1 MMSPMK
7 TGLIADVRGLLPN
20 LDAALRLL
28 REEGCDKI
36 ACLGSTVEGGP
47 DDEAV
52 LARLRD
58 EGATVV
64 ASPHDAPGLL
74 DGVPPEAELAG
85 MRLTH
90 ETPGGS
96 DDVLWL
102 TACPA
107 PSLLR
112 AMELLRDQEGGRGC
126 GDLYSPLAY
135 VLGPQGVKRR
145 LFLGPGRL
153 EVGESPFLLCPGS
166 IAMAEQSRYGGSVMT
181 WDTASRELAAVTFG
195 PSGERLPRK
204 RPSVLVYC
212 SEFEPHLP
220 DEDVLDG
227 ITFEVLPGADG
238 IVQDVERVN
247 PDVIVLDYHLR
258 GNMSGIDAMI
268 ALRKGRDAMPA
279 PVLTMAGN
287 PADSQ
292 GMKSAGAV
300 AGLPF
305 MFLKDTLTRLI
316 LEIKG

>member
-1 MMSPMK
+1 MK
-7 TGLIADVRGLLPN
+7 TGLIADVRGLLPH
-20 LDAALRLL
+20 LDAAIRLL

-47 DDEAV
+47 DDETV

-85 MRLTH
+85 MRLGH

-102 TACPA
+102 TGWPA

-126 GDLYSPLAY
+126 GDLYAPLAY
-135 VLGPQGVKRR
+135 VLGPEGVKRR
-145 LFLGPGRL
+145 LFLSAGTFA
-153 EVGESPFLLCPGS
+153 VGDSPFLACPGS
-166 IAMAEQSRYGGSVMT
+166 VALAGQSRYGGSAMT
-181 WDTASRELAAVTFG
+181 WDSAKRELSALTFSD
-195 PSGERLPRK
+195 SGDRMPAK

-212 SEFEPHLP
+212 SDFAPHLP
-220 DEDVLDG
+220 EEDVLEG
-227 ITFEVLPGADG
+227 ITFEVLPGADE
-238 IVQDVERVN
+238 IVEDVERVN
-247 PDVIVLDYHLR
+247 PDVILLDYHLK
-258 GNMSGIDAMI
+258 GGMSGIDAMI
-268 ALRKGRDAMPA
+268 ALRKGRDALPA
-279 PVLTMAGN
+279 PVLAIAGN

-300 AGLPF
+300 GGLPF

-316 LEIKG
+316 LEIRGD